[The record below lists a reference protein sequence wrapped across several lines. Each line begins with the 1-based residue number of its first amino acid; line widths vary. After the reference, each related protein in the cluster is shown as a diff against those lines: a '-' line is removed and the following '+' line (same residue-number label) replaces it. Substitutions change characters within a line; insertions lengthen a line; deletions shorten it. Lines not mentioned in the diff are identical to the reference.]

1 MTDTMDIEELDHEG
15 GYDDDDDD
23 PLAYEEAMPAMQY
36 PPPLRPCSKRM
47 MLRGDDLNRKN
58 PNLQVHRE
66 GEEADDA
73 AVLHVDPQTPQ
84 VNITAA
90 VLRDEIRFRHDQ
102 LDDWMEHKRLK
113 AAKVVVEDKADALAA
128 LQRDTGNNEATAGN
142 MELPIVDFAMHHPS
156 VIYQPSNIR
165 RADKEKNKSYKK
177 TREDRDKFAEY
188 AAEKELKEK
197 MDEQIRREEEAM
209 RKKGEKMT
217 KKKKPETN
225 EQRIGEAARLVRDRK
240 RREEKIL
247 KAFKERERKKMSVDV
262 PSKREQEL
270 ADKALEFGL
279 SKLEDMEQYELGT
292 LKIKRDADT
301 AEANRAALAKYKKDV
316 VRRKREARGVLN
328 NLEQVDSELAGLGDL
343 TLSNLIKRYKIL
355 GSRIKK
361 RLWKA
366 ALKKKKRMWRKWR
379 RTCKLTYMYYIW
391 AISHSEMLT
400 DWNTI
405 FENWYAKMMK
415 KRAAARSNRLMMRQ
429 LKRDQR
435 EEAYVNWKET
445 RYAEAARIKREAEE
459 AKFEEMRQNKAKEKA
474 RKKQEKM
481 AKDIAERKR
490 KKEALDKKKVR
501 LFFIFR
507 YDRGRAATSF
517 ASCFLGCKKACS
529 PPHVY
534 LFLNESTFFSQ

>member
-1 MTDTMDIEELDHEG
+1 MIEINGRMTDTMDIEELDHEG

-217 KKKKPETN
+217 KKKPETN

-247 KAFKERERKKMSVDV
+247 KAFKERERKKMAV
-262 PSKREQEL
+262 E
-270 ADKALEFGL
+270 
-279 SKLEDMEQYELGT
+279 
-292 LKIKRDADT
+292 
-301 AEANRAALAKYKKDV
+301 
-316 VRRKREARGVLN
+316 
-328 NLEQVDSELAGLGDL
+328 
-343 TLSNLIKRYKIL
+343 
-355 GSRIKK
+355 
-361 RLWKA
+361 
-366 ALKKKKRMWRKWR
+366 
-379 RTCKLTYMYYIW
+379 
-391 AISHSEMLT
+391 
-400 DWNTI
+400 
-405 FENWYAKMMK
+405 
-415 KRAAARSNRLMMRQ
+415 
-429 LKRDQR
+429 
-435 EEAYVNWKET
+435 
-445 RYAEAARIKREAEE
+445 
-459 AKFEEMRQNKAKEKA
+459 
-474 RKKQEKM
+474 
-481 AKDIAERKR
+481 
-490 KKEALDKKKVR
+490 
-501 LFFIFR
+501 
-507 YDRGRAATSF
+507 
-517 ASCFLGCKKACS
+517 
-529 PPHVY
+529 
-534 LFLNESTFFSQ
+534 